1 MGAIGRQ
8 EASLSADAL
17 NGLADAGD
25 LVGGQIVHHLEVSG
39 EPSVGDQDLPDIG
52 AKLLAVD
59 RAVEHAWRSGAV
71 MTQRG
76 DESGGLQ

>member
-39 EPSVGDQDLPDIG
+39 AERRDQDLPDIG

>member
-25 LVGGQIVHHLEVSG
+25 LVGGQIVHHLEVSRRAW
-39 EPSVGDQDLPDIG
+39 DQDLPDIG